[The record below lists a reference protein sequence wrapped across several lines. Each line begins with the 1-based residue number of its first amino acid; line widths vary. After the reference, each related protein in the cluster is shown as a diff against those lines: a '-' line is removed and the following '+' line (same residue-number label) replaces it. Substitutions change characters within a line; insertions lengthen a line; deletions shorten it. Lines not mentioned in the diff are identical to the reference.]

1 MTTTAV
7 VGLGIMGS
15 AIARHLLDA
24 GCAVLGYDVDAARLR
39 ELEDRGGT
47 ALGSAREAAERA
59 DEGSE
64 ERARAEREVKRYE
77 AFLAVGGS

>member
-24 GCAVLGYDVDAARLR
+24 GSAVLGYDVDAARLR
-39 ELEDRGGT
+39 DLEEAVH
-47 ALGSAREAAERA
+47 ALQACAERPDISTSTGA
-59 DEGSE
+59 P
-64 ERARAEREVKRYE
+64 
-77 AFLAVGGS
+77 